1 MIRTQVGF
9 ACNYNY
15 TQDFLKIKELK
26 RIVYRYK
33 QNFYKEKESPGHTTL
48 ASIWRQGP
56 HLDQAIP

>member
-26 RIVYRYK
+26 PIVYRYEQIFTK
-33 QNFYKEKESPGHTTL
+33 KKKSPGHTTL
-48 ASIWRQGP
+48 ASI
-56 HLDQAIP
+56 